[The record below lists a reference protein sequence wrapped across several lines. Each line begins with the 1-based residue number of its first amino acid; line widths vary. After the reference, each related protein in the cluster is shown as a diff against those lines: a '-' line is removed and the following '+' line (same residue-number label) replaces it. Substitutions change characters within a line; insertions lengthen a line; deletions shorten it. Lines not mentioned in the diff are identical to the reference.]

1 MREHPQGEQAGQ
13 TRDRILA
20 TAARLFSEHG
30 YEQVPLSHV
39 ARESQVSKALVL
51 WHFDSK
57 EKLFQAALVRT
68 LEPYFIDLDDLSGLG
83 EAERIERLIDLFYE
97 FVLDNVY
104 SVRFLLGLI
113 IRPERRPKERRPDD
127 PIERVGQLYDVFRSL
142 LADVIES
149 GRQSGCFRQ
158 ELHPRLDASL
168 ILSSLGGIL
177 IERLLHDEAH
187 AGELLAYLKQT
198 AFQRLI
204 A

>member
-1 MREHPQGEQAGQ
+1 MNRMREHPQGEQAGQ

-30 YEQVPLSHV
+30 YEHVPLSYV

-57 EKLFQAALVRT
+57 EKLFQAALGRT
-68 LEPYFIDLDDLSGLG
+68 LEPYFIDIEGLDGLD

-97 FVLDNVY
+97 FVRDNVY

-113 IRPERRPKERRPDD
+113 TRPERRPDD

-142 LADVIES
+142 LADVIDS
-149 GRQSGCFRQ
+149 GRHSGRFRQ
-158 ELHPRLDASL
+158 DLHPRLDASL
-168 ILSSLGGIL
+168 ILAGLGGIL

-187 AGELLAYLKQT
+187 AGEMLAYLKQT
-198 AFQRLI
+198 VFQRLI

>member
-1 MREHPQGEQAGQ
+1 MNRMREHPQGEQAGQ

-30 YEQVPLSHV
+30 YEHVPLSHV

-57 EKLFQAALVRT
+57 EKLFQAALGRT
-68 LEPYFIDLDDLSGLG
+68 LEPYFIDIEGLDGLD

-97 FVLDNVY
+97 FVRDNVY

-113 IRPERRPKERRPDD
+113 TRPERRPDD

-142 LADVIES
+142 LADVIDS
-149 GRQSGCFRQ
+149 GRLSGRFRQ
-158 ELHPRLDASL
+158 DLHPRLDASL
-168 ILSSLGGIL
+168 ILAGLGGIL

-187 AGELLAYLKQT
+187 AGEMLAYLKQT
-198 AFQRLI
+198 VFQRLI

>member
-1 MREHPQGEQAGQ
+1 MREHTQGEQAGQ

-57 EKLFQAALVRT
+57 EKLFQAALGRT
-68 LEPYFIDLDDLSGLG
+68 LEPYFIDLDDLSGLD
-83 EAERIERLIDLFYE
+83 EAARIERLIDLFYD
-97 FVLDNVY
+97 FVRDNVY
-104 SVRFLLGLI
+104 SVRFLFGLI
-113 IRPERRPKERRPDD
+113 IRPERRPDD
-127 PIERVGQLYDVFRSL
+127 PIERVSQLYDVFRSL

-149 GRQSGCFRQ
+149 GRQNGRFRQ